1 MKYYP
6 IDEDLARRAKE
17 MNSFF
22 DYVPG
27 SATAEYRRC
36 VDGAARVAEAQKQRV
51 DPIHH
56 EKIDRLLDIYAR
68 KLAENINQS
77 NSIAT
82 RVPSILI
89 SGRGNFPVRK
99 KEKQNRAADA
109 NMEEWR
115 QIQGL
120 LDKIRGTGMGGISAD
135 EPGAVDK
142 LKAKLERLEAFQDKM
157 KAVNA
162 YYRKHKTLDGCPPTC
177 LLKKQK
183 R

>member
-1 MKYYP
+1 MNYYP
-6 IDEDLARRAKE
+6 IDDDLARLAKE
-17 MNSFF
+17 MTSFF

-36 VDGAARVAEAQKQRV
+36 VDEAARIAEVQKQRV

-56 EKIDRLLDIYAR
+56 EKIDRLLDTYAR
-68 KLAENINQS
+68 KLADNINQS

-99 KEKQNRAADA
+99 KERQNRAADA

-115 QIQGL
+115 NIQGL
-120 LDKIRGTGMGGISAD
+120 LDKILSTGMGGISAD
-135 EPGAVDK
+135 EPDAVDK
-142 LKAKLERLEAFQDKM
+142 LKR
-157 KAVNA
+157 
-162 YYRKHKTLDGCPPTC
+162 
-177 LLKKQK
+177 
-183 R
+183 

>member
-6 IDEDLARRAKE
+6 INEDLARRARE
-17 MNSFF
+17 MNSFS

-36 VDGAARVAEAQKQRV
+36 VDEAARIAEAQKQRV

-56 EKIDRLLDIYAR
+56 EKIDRLLDTYAR

-77 NSIAT
+77 NSIAA

-89 SGRGNFPVRK
+89 SGRANFPVRK

-162 YYRKHKTLDGCPPTC
+162 Y
-177 LLKKQK
+177 
-183 R
+183 

>member
-6 IDEDLARRAKE
+6 IDENLARRARE

-36 VDGAARVAEAQKQRV
+36 VDGAALIAEAQKEKV

-56 EKIDRLLDIYAR
+56 EKIDRLLDTYAR

-99 KEKQNRAADA
+99 K
-109 NMEEWR
+109 
-115 QIQGL
+115 
-120 LDKIRGTGMGGISAD
+120 
-135 EPGAVDK
+135 
-142 LKAKLERLEAFQDKM
+142 
-157 KAVNA
+157 
-162 YYRKHKTLDGCPPTC
+162 
-177 LLKKQK
+177 
-183 R
+183 